1 MTEINGLR
9 LAYRG
14 FIAGLAGAYVW
25 IAIAMLL
32 ATPSGAPLAPLRVMG
47 SIGPDGWSIS
57 LHESFV
63 LALGLAQVAGAGI
76 GIGFAY
82 FFARFF
88 TMRGTLL
95 AAAICV
101 AILAWA
107 LLSNRLALAAGVNPW
122 TFGPSVGLI
131 AATIGYGLVLGGS
144 VPVRGDVTR
153 YAGSPST

>member
-1 MTEINGLR
+1 VTEVNGLR

-14 FIAGLAGAYVW
+14 LIAGLIGAYVW
-25 IAIAMLL
+25 VAVAMLVAVPAGDPLEPLVTLGSVLPAEL
-32 ATPSGAPLAPLRVMG
+32 AG
-47 SIGPDGWSIS
+47 S
-57 LHESFV
+57 EQRAFV
-63 LALGLAQVAGAGI
+63 LGLAVAQLAGAGV

-88 TMRGTLL
+88 TMRLTLGV
-95 AAAICV
+95 AAVCV

-107 LLSNRLALAAGVNPW
+107 ILSNRLAVTVGLDPW
-122 TFGPSVGLI
+122 SFGTSVGLVI
-131 AATIGYGLVLGGS
+131 ATVAYGWVLGWS